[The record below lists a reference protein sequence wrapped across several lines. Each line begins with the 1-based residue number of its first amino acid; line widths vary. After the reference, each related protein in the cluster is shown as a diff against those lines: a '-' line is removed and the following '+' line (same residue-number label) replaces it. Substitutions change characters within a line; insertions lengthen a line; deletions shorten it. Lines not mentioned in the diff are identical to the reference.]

1 MSFLSNVI
9 STIAKPVAVV
19 APFIPGYGTAVAAVA
34 SAKVRSDQRRKA
46 KDHQYIFNT
55 GRLEGM
61 DPLIHGIERDV
72 RLSQIGNQ
80 GANQGG
86 FGSTFGT
93 FLSDVG
99 RNIATPFANLASTI
113 APFFGS
119 STAQQ
124 PAVTT
129 TRNIGAQETS
139 GSGTVEGFMGGAG
152 LGQVIG
158 AAGRLLGTP
167 TGQIGTGV
175 GLGLLGSMMDGSGKK
190 IRITR
195 KMKSQYRTVLNL
207 ADGNITTAADILG
220 VSNDF
225 LISVLLKRFRN
236 AGPVVTK
243 AALRKTKSTI
253 RRLHN
258 MQDVL
263 KSITPTAAGRRRA
276 PMKRATTTLISNK

>member
-9 STIAKPVAVV
+9 STIAPAVATV

-34 SAKVRSDQRRKA
+34 SAKVRSDQQREA
-46 KDHQYIFNT
+46 KEQQEIFNRR
-55 GRLEGM
+55 RLEGM

-80 GANQGG
+80 GVNRGG
-86 FGSTFGT
+86 FGSEFGT

-113 APFFGS
+113 APFFGRS
-119 STAQQ
+119 VAQQ

-139 GSGTVEGFMGGAG
+139 GSGTIEGFMGGAG
-152 LGQVIG
+152 LGQAIG
-158 AAGRLLGTP
+158 AAGRFLRTP
-167 TGQIGTGV
+167 TGQIGTGL
-175 GLGLLGSMMDGSGKK
+175 GLGVLGSMMDASGKT

-207 ADGNITTAADILG
+207 AKGNISVAADILG
-220 VSNDF
+220 VSEDF

-236 AGPVVTK
+236 DGPVVTK

-276 PMKRATTTLISNK
+276 PMRRATTTLISNK